1 MNEISLE
8 NIKSL
13 NASQLTELLLKLLHL
28 EYKKYN
34 FENCYINVPQN
45 INSADGGEDGRIT
58 TDDNK
63 DSRWIVDKYCL
74 FQCKATEMGV
84 SECSKEILEKKK
96 KKTDKDILK
105 AQVKEV
111 FNNNGT
117 YILFTKDAYVESVRN
132 ESIDQRLK
140 AIRDGVEKAEGKTFA
155 KKAKIKIYD
164 ANLIRNWTNEF
175 ISAVTFVKFCCG
187 IDRPRGVQI
196 WSELKSYNNNSTDF
210 KTNTEIENLIENIR
224 KDILNKKN
232 IRLEGVSGI
241 GKTRLICEVFSPGNK
256 DKDGNFDINRKS
268 ISESL
273 IYFDIGKG
281 GVQDVFDFIRNT
293 VTTYP
298 AVLVLDNCDPNNHKL
313 FLDEVDRKG
322 SLQTLITIDYEKCN
336 TFFNESC
343 NLIELKG
350 EMFNSVVEEILKN
363 QYRNSTLSDNDINYL
378 ISFSEG
384 NPKMAINF
392 VNSAIHKRD
401 LNHGFDKELLEKLIF
416 GRESINEID
425 FKILKLCSVF
435 KYFEYPTDEF
445 FSIDKNAYYLLL
457 EHVQFFSEF
466 LQINENEVKNVIK
479 KYLNKGVLE
488 RRGNKIIIRPNPLS
502 LKLSIL
508 FWDDLN
514 IVNYEPFINA
524 IPKNLNTPLVEQL
537 SQLGSVDKA
546 KELVATIW
554 GVDGNFSTAEILNSN
569 IGSRL
574 FRSIVSVNPKET
586 VKVLSRHYL
595 DKPKEY
601 LSSILEARQNLV
613 WALEKLC
620 FREETFVESAK
631 VLMCFAVAEIET
643 FYSNNATDYFT
654 QLFRIYLA
662 GTEANYNPRIEVLIW
677 ALQKQDSDFDIL
689 VIKSCERAFTATYNL
704 SKMGG
709 AEKQGGLLPLEDYK
723 PKTEKE
729 INEYRGKLIELLSV
743 FISDKN
749 DYQLTVQKVIYNNI
763 SNLFEFK
770 FEIDRLKIFID
781 IICENILDKDDF
793 IKSLYSQVNF
803 IRLNET
809 QREFINSYIERF
821 KTNSIE
827 ERILYNVSE
836 PKIIIKTIKD
846 KENYEEKGK
855 RLANK
860 FAEDV
865 VAEEIDIRP
874 YFRNLLTGS
883 QYYSF
888 DFGKK
893 LAELNGYNKDF
904 VDNLISEVL
913 KLENEQ
919 FNLSFLFGYVSVL
932 ESDIKNDIFNIFI
945 SHKSSF
951 AFNFLR
957 FSEFNF
963 EKIIK
968 LIDLIKNHNI
978 QSNKLEIIKYE
989 IIKLNPDDL
998 IKYFELITKT
1008 EYGYAIIIDTLSLL
1022 IWRSKNESVE
1032 INENILIY
1040 IKSLVEVENLLLTIN
1055 KKGII
1060 DLYSWQEIM
1069 TLLIKKFQGQICKTI
1084 SNQIIQYYESISV
1097 FSSGDPHIASIANL
1111 TLDVDFENC
1120 WDTYARLFFEK
1131 NTILFWKIFDMS
1143 FISGVTFNHPFFC
1156 NDDRNSKLLS
1166 WLLNNK
1172 EIAPWV
1178 IRVAPLFDE
1187 NGTDWFPFTE
1197 ELINIFGSDEHFI
1210 DELSCNLHSM
1220 TSWGSRVPYLTSRLR
1235 LVEKLK
1241 GHNLIEIR
1249 EWAIDEIDRYE
1260 KSIKIEEISDD
1271 EGFLG
1276 Y

>member
-1 MNEISLE
+1 MNSISLE

-13 NASQLTELLLKLLHL
+13 KASQLTELLLKLLHL
-28 EYKKYN
+28 EYNKYK
-34 FENCYINVPQN
+34 FPDCQIFVPQN
-45 INSADGGEDGRIT
+45 ITTADGGEDGRIKT
-58 TDDNK
+58 IDSK
-63 DSRWIVDKYCL
+63 DSKWIKDTFCFFQSKATTMSRGDCKNEILNTKNDALKKQVEEL
-74 FQCKATEMGV
+74 FQE
-84 SECSKEILEKKK
+84 
-96 KKTDKDILK
+96 
-105 AQVKEV
+105 
-111 FNNNGT
+111 NGT
-117 YILFTKDAYVESVRN
+117 YILFTIDDYVQQNLQDRIDGFREAIKLVKN
-132 ESIDQRLK
+132 E
-140 AIRDGVEKAEGKTFA
+140 EFA
-155 KKAKIKIYD
+155 QNAKIEIYD
-164 ANLIRNWTNEF
+164 ANKVRDWTNEF
-175 ISAVTFVKFCCG
+175 ISAVSYVQLCCG
-187 IDRPRGVQI
+187 IVKPLGLQI
-196 WSELKSYNNNSTDF
+196 WSELKSHQSNSSNF
-210 KTNTEIENLIENIR
+210 KTNTEVNSIIEKIR
-224 KDILNKKN
+224 LDTFNKKN
-232 IRLEGVSGI
+232 IRIEGVSGI
-241 GKTRLICEVFSPGNK
+241 GKTRLICETFSPGEP
-256 DKDGNFDINRKS
+256 DADGNFDLNRKS
-268 ISESL
+268 LSDNV

-281 GVQDVFDFIRNT
+281 NIQSIFDFIRST
-293 VTTYP
+293 ITTYP
-298 AVLVLDNCDPNNHKL
+298 AILILDNCDPKNHDR
-313 FLDEVDRKG
+313 FLEEVSRTG
-322 SLQTLITIDYEKCN
+322 SLQVLITIDYEKSLSIN
-336 TFFNESC
+336 NEFYKI
-343 NLIELKG
+343 IELDG
-350 EMFNSVVEEILKN
+350 MMFNSVVEEILKDE
-363 QYRNSTLSDNDINYL
+363 YRNSSLSDRDIDYL
-378 ISFSEG
+378 INFSEG

-392 VNSAIHKRD
+392 VKAAINRSD
-401 LNHGFDKELLEKLIF
+401 LNQGFDKELLEKLIF
-416 GRESINEID
+416 GRENINEVD
-425 FKILKLCSVF
+425 FKILKLFSVF
-435 KYFEYPTDEF
+435 KYFEYPSEEF
-445 FSIDKNAYYLLL
+445 YSIDKSGYKLLL
-457 EHVQFFSEF
+457 EHIHFFSNF
-466 LQINENEVKNVIK
+466 LKIESEPVEKIIK
-479 KYLNKGVLE
+479 KYLDKGVLE
-488 RRGNKIIIRPNPLS
+488 RRGNKLIIRPNPLS

-508 FWDDLN
+508 FLDELN
-514 IVNYEPFINA
+514 IINYESFIES
-524 IPKNLNTPLVEQL
+524 IPKSLITPLADQL
-537 SQLGSVDKA
+537 SQLGNVGKA
-546 KELVATIW
+546 KELVETIW
-554 GVDGNFSTAEILNSN
+554 GIDGNFSTAEILNSN
-569 IGSRL
+569 MGSRL
-574 FRSIVSVNPKET
+574 FRSIVTVNPNAT
-586 VKVLSRHYL
+586 VKVLTKKYL

-601 LSSILEARQNLV
+601 LTSIVEGRQNLV

-620 FREETFVESAK
+620 FREETFVESTK

-654 QLFRIYLA
+654 QLFKIYLA
-662 GTEANYNPRIEVLIW
+662 GTEADYNPRIEVLIW

-723 PKTEKE
+723 PKTAKE

-743 FISDKN
+743 FISHKN
-749 DYQLTVQKVIYNNI
+749 DCQLTVQKVIYNNI
-763 SNLFEFK
+763 SNLFEFD
-770 FEIDRLKIFID
+770 FQIDRLKIFID

-793 IKSLYSQVNF
+793 IKSLYSQVNS
-803 IRLNET
+803 IRLNEK
-809 QREFINSYIERF
+809 QKEFINSYIERF

-846 KENYEEKGK
+846 EENYEEKGK
-855 RLANK
+855 KLANK

-932 ESDIKNDIFNIFI
+932 ESDIKNNIFDIFI

-951 AFNFLR
+951 AFNLLR

-998 IKYFELITKT
+998 IKYFELIKKT
-1008 EYGYAIIIDTLSLL
+1008 EYGNAIIIDTLSLL
-1022 IWRSKNESVE
+1022 IWRSKNESIE

-1040 IKSLVEVENLLLTIN
+1040 IKSLVKVENLLLTIN

-1069 TLLIKKFQGQICKTI
+1069 TLLIKKFQKQICKTI

-1120 WDTYARLFFEK
+1120 WDTYSRLFSEK

-1172 EIAPWV
+1172 KIAPWV

-1187 NGTDWFPFTE
+1187 NGTDWFSFTE
-1197 ELINIFGSDEHFI
+1197 ELINIFGSDKHFI

-1241 GHNLIEIR
+1241 EHKLIEIR
-1249 EWAIDEIDRYE
+1249 VWAIDEIDRYE

-1271 EGFLG
+1271 EEFLRF
-1276 Y
+1276 